1 MHKLR
6 ESIDEQ
12 QKASLEMTTEQ
23 KITVLDFTI
32 NEIKDAKKE
41 KKSAFICIIIKQEF
55 DFFNTLEISFPE
67 LYNALQKRLKFLRNR
82 DSNYYHYYDY
92 ALWQSNQYKE
102 RIIFLTKIKEKLL
115 KNNHEQSYIQRKR
128 NEV

>member
-115 KNNHEQSYIQRKR
+115 KNNHE
-128 NEV
+128 